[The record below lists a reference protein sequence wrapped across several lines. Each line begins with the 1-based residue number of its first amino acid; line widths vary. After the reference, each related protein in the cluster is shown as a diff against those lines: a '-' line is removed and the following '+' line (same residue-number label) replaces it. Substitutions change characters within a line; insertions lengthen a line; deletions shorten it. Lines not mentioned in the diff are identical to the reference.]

1 MLGKTVAGAPQ
12 TAPGDPGTSCKP
24 CMWACITIFGTSLGA
39 GKLLASH
46 SLVIVRVHQSHG
58 SPSASSGR
66 LACRSAPLILLVA
79 RGRIRLFCIVDKARL
94 SCPRNCADRSDTNSL
109 QLDPLNAPWSLP
121 DSDAWRCL
129 PLGSGETSSSPW
141 LSSPSN
147 EVNEV
152 SVLYERRRARCIC
165 LCCNPH
171 RLLQYPN

>member
-1 MLGKTVAGAPQ
+1 MLGLTGAGDPSA
-12 TAPGDPGTSCKP
+12 APGDPGNEL
-24 CMWACITIFGTSLGA
+24 SLAYGLVSQYLGHFWGA
-39 GKLLASH
+39 GNFLASH

-58 SPSASSGR
+58 SAPASSGR

-79 RGRIRLFCIVDKARL
+79 RGRIRLFCIVDKSRL